1 MTDRQKLAEILANI
15 TNPVLVEGRNDEKA
29 LRSFGLDEIFTLS
42 GAPLYEKAS
51 EIAEKVGKGE
61 ITMMTD
67 FDGEGKR
74 LAGKMR
80 FLLERFGV
88 KVDMKTRLM
97 LMSVSENKCVEELR
111 GDIYAKIGT
120 VYGEVYDKGL
130 IEGRGLC

>member
-1 MTDRQKLAEILANI
+1 MQKIAEII
-15 TNPVLVEGRNDEKA
+15 SKVSNPVLVEGRNDEKA
-29 LRSFGLDEIFTLS
+29 MRSFGLDEIFTLS
-42 GAPLYEKAS
+42 GASLYEKAS
-51 EIAEKVGKGE
+51 EIAERIEKKE

-67 FDGEGKR
+67 FDDEGKR

-111 GDIYAKIGT
+111 GDFYAKAGT
-120 VYGEVYDKGL
+120 VYGKVYDKGL
-130 IEGRGLC
+130 AEGRGLC